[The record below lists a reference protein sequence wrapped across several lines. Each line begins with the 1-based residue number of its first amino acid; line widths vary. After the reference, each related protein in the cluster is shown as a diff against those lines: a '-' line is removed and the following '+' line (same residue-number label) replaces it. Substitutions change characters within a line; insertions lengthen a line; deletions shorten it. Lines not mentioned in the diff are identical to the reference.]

1 MVTENW
7 KGINVLRYIH
17 ARISKAVMKKNA
29 FSFGEDCKG
38 RETLRIDLLRVRGHL
53 LDNIG
58 VNK

>member
-1 MVTENW
+1 M
-7 KGINVLRYIH
+7 H
-17 ARISKAVMKKNA
+17 ARISKALTKKKT
-29 FSFGEDCKG
+29 FSFDEDCKG

>member
-1 MVTENW
+1 M
-7 KGINVLRYIH
+7 H
-17 ARISKAVMKKNA
+17 ARISKALMKKKTA
-29 FSFGEDCKG
+29 SFGQDCKG